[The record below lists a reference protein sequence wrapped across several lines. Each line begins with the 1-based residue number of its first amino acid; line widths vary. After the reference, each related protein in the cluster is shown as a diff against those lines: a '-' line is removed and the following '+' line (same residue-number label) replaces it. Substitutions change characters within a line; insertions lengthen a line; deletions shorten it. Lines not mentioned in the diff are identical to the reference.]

1 MKADRICIAVLCF
14 EKDVD
19 KLKNIV
25 DFLRKAYYVEF
36 VTYRRDIWR
45 ELMKFD
51 CIVAYIASGII
62 IRGISKHLRSKWLD
76 PAVVVLDKPLKHAI
90 VLLGGHR
97 YGNEVAIFLSQF
109 GIEPVITTSMEFRDG
124 ICVGVGFRKNANE
137 NDIMNAIEKAIE
149 ELGLSVGD
157 IRIIATVEGK
167 EGSAIVKVVETLRKP
182 LLFVKKDDLN
192 KMDLPETSARR
203 IGVKN
208 VAEGCALFFAREKR
222 LLLPKRV
229 FGGVT
234 IAIAR

>member
-1 MKADRICIAVLCF
+1 
-14 EKDVD
+14 
-19 KLKNIV
+19 
-25 DFLRKAYYVEF
+25 
-36 VTYRRDIWR
+36 
-45 ELMKFD
+45 
-51 CIVAYIASGII
+51 
-62 IRGISKHLRSKWLD
+62 
-76 PAVVVLDKPLKHAI
+76 
-90 VLLGGHR
+90 
-97 YGNEVAIFLSQF
+97 
-109 GIEPVITTSMEFRDG
+109 
-124 ICVGVGFRKNANE
+124 VGVGFRKNANE

-157 IRIIATVEGK
+157 IRVIATVEGK
-167 EGSAIVKVVETLRKP
+167 EGSAIVKVAETLRKP

-192 KMDLPETSARR
+192 KMDLPETSAKR